1 MEINGNMIYPSVSV
15 YGARPESSL
24 VAKVGRTDVIAG
36 GTLVQPFSV
45 NGPSGTADQ
54 SIGAKEQRVEQAS
67 FGDAALKMMG
77 QKRCQT
83 CANRKYQ
90 DVSNDAGVSFQ
101 TPTKISP
108 ENAPMAVRSHE
119 QEHVNREQVK
129 AQEEGR
135 KIVFQAVRIFTSI
148 CPECQRVYV
157 SGGVTETVTS
167 AVEKREPFNTD
178 DSSMI
183 GGRVNTVI

>member
-1 MEINGNMIYPSVSV
+1 MEINGNMIYPPVSA
-15 YGARPESSL
+15 YSARPESFL
-24 VAKVGRTDVIAG
+24 AAKAGKVGVIAG
-36 GTLVQPFSV
+36 GVTAQSFPI
-45 NGPSGTADQ
+45 NGPLGAADQ
-54 SIGAKEQRVEQAS
+54 RAGAKEQGIEQLSFSDAS
-67 FGDAALKMMG
+67 LKIMG
-77 QKRCQT
+77 QKRCET
-83 CANRKYQ
+83 CANRSYQ

-108 ENAPMAVRSHE
+108 ENAPQMVRSHE

-135 KIVFQAVRIFTSI
+135 KVVFQAVRIFTSV

-157 SGGVTETVTS
+157 SGGVTETVTK
-167 AVEKREPFNTD
+167 AVEKKDPFSAGVVD
-178 DSSMI
+178 AI